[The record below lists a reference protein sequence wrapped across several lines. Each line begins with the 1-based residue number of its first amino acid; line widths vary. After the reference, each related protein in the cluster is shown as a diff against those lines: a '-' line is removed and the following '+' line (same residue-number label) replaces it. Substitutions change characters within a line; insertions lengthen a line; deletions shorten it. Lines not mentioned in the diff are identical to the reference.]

1 MTAATN
7 DFTPVLLA
15 WPDFSSDS
23 LERLIRLIDEGVEG
37 AVEPLL
43 FLYHEPESDG
53 SREAIEAKVQ
63 GAFERV
69 ARASLDLSV
78 EVLTGPIGDEA
89 WMAFAR
95 QISAQLVVPRS
106 ARRLEGLQT
115 PLIHDAD
122 TLAAIIRGP
131 RPEESLAA
139 RGGPSV
145 TARKHR
151 DGPAFEGREGEKT
164 RDAGSVEVEAEI
176 TLLAWPEY
184 SPEELDRLFASFG
197 VVVTK
202 RQGLRVLF
210 GLNPS
215 TDPSEEVVSTMLS
228 DSFERTCGADLDLNA
243 SILPLPLSNEASV
256 ALSQMARAQLCA
268 GEASRFVRGLAV
280 PIVEE
285 RESLEAI
292 LRRPAREA
300 GPAGGST
307 WSGVSDVIA
316 SPGRAPTGT
325 HVSAAPDVIEI
336 TSTASP
342 REGVS
347 GAGSA
352 AEISRVVILDPGLF
366 GPAGHHLNMAYALQ
380 SELQEL
386 ALPGLILCHA
396 QASPVV
402 KAVPAVPYFQVSG
415 YHSREHRSEAEEY
428 SDCVLSNAVFLE
440 QLRQLSGSVALGS
453 NDLILVPTVTS
464 TLILGLAQWLT
475 TFESWQRPRF
485 AIGLMFQPDWHS
497 TGATSPVGEALYRA
511 AFAILPPA
519 VSDRL
524 VTVCE
529 TSALASEYAKLVGVQ
544 PILYEPHFL
553 ERLLRE
559 ARTKSDGSALTVS
572 FLGFGKREKGLHL
585 LPDLVPQ
592 ILDEV
597 PEAVFQIQLSGG
609 SPALLEHVAVS
620 LAANGD
626 RVTLVRGPVEARR
639 MAEMMVATDLM
650 LLPYDPDTYRTRGS
664 GIFADCKIGGI
675 PVVVPRESAM
685 GSEVRS
691 GGFGSTF
698 DHFTAAS
705 VADAV
710 VEGLRNLPTLRGHAE
725 RVAASSGRSEGY
737 LSRIVDAFRS

>member
-1 MTAATN
+1 MTAETN
-7 DFTPVLLA
+7 ARQREKT
-15 WPDFSSDS
+15 SDS
-23 LERLIRLIDEGVEG
+23 GGV
-37 AVEPLL
+37 
-43 FLYHEPESDG
+43 D
-53 SREAIEAKVQ
+53 
-63 GAFERV
+63 
-69 ARASLDLSV
+69 
-78 EVLTGPIGDEA
+78 
-89 WMAFAR
+89 
-95 QISAQLVVPRS
+95 
-106 ARRLEGLQT
+106 
-115 PLIHDAD
+115 
-122 TLAAIIRGP
+122 
-131 RPEESLAA
+131 
-139 RGGPSV
+139 
-145 TARKHR
+145 
-151 DGPAFEGREGEKT
+151 
-164 RDAGSVEVEAEI
+164 VEAEI
-176 TLLAWPEY
+176 TLVAWPEY
-184 SPEELDRLFASFG
+184 LPHELDRLFALFG
-197 VVVTK
+197 RVVTE

-215 TDPSEEVVSTMLS
+215 TDPGEEVASAMLS
-228 DSFERTCGADLDLNA
+228 DSFERTCGADGDLDA

-256 ALSQMARAQLCA
+256 ALSQIARAQLCA
-268 GEASRFVRGLAV
+268 GEASRYVKGLAV
-280 PIVEE
+280 PIV
-285 RESLEAI
+285 REGEALEAI
-292 LRRPAREA
+292 LWRPARE
-300 GPAGGST
+300 GGLAGGAT
-307 WSGVSDVIA
+307 AVSDLIA
-316 SPGRAPTGT
+316 SPRRAPKGS
-325 HVSAAPDVIEI
+325 HVSAAP
-336 TSTASP
+336 S
-342 REGVS
+342 
-347 GAGSA
+347 AGQ
-352 AEISRVVILDPGLF
+352 ISRVVTLDPGLF
-366 GPAGHHLNMAYALQ
+366 GTAGHHLNMAHALQ
-380 SELQEL
+380 AELKEL

-396 QASPVV
+396 QASQVV

-475 TFESWQRPRF
+475 TFESWQMPRF

-519 VSDRL
+519 VLDRL

-529 TSALASEYAKLVGVQ
+529 TSALASEYTKLVGVR

-559 ARTKSDGSALTVS
+559 AKTKTDGSALTVS

-597 PEAVFQIQLSGG
+597 PEAAFQIHLSGG
-609 SPALLEHVAVS
+609 SPALLEHVAAS

-626 RVTLVRGPVEARR
+626 RVSLVRGPVEARR

-685 GSEVRS
+685 GTEVLS

-710 VEGLRNLPTLRGHAE
+710 VKALRNLPALRRQAE
-725 RVAASSGRSEGY
+725 RVSASSGRSEGY